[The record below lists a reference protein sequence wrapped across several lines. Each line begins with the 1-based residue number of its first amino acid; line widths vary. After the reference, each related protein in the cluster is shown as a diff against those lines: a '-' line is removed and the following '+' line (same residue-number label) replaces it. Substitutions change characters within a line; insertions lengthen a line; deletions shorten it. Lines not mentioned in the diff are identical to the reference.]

1 VALLFNR
8 GIIRKLLAKSNF
20 VAEGSAGRETHLGQR
35 RQMKTTFSALTAM
48 AFVCLGQAAQANV
61 IDTTALKLVAIVQT
75 QGEYDNAG
83 LGSWNGAPLS
93 PENQPTP
100 EQDELSATLSFYVDR
115 DHKNDLYVVVSNVFD
130 TDFGFITGTA
140 FEYVALTGLTF
151 SLPLSGA
158 HPTKNVEFSNGV
170 AVDGETLLGP
180 NSGQSSPLTTTP
192 NWALNGVSG
201 PRNDPSFS
209 ISTPDVDDA
218 LTHFSSVYGTTR
230 IGGGAAFEFSFK
242 PNVNLLRRANFTD
255 LDAETSFG
263 FDMYE
268 GEGTLVYAYTRPSI
282 GPEVPEPATWSLIMV
297 GFSAMALMA
306 RRRAWHA
313 A

>member
-1 VALLFNR
+1 L
-8 GIIRKLLAKSNF
+8 
-20 VAEGSAGRETHLGQR
+20 
-35 RQMKTTFSALTAM
+35 
-48 AFVCLGQAAQANV
+48 VCLGQAAQASI

-100 EQDELSATLSFYVDR
+100 EQDQLSATLSFYVDR
-115 DHKNDLYVVVSNVFD
+115 AHKNDLYVVVSNVFD
-130 TDFGFITGTA
+130 TDFGSIFGTP
-140 FEYVALTGLTF
+140 FQFVALTGITF
-151 SLPLSGA
+151 SLPIRGA
-158 HPTKNVEFSNGV
+158 HPTNKLEFSNGI

-201 PRNDPSFS
+201 PRNDPNFS
-209 ISTPDVDDA
+209 ISTLDVGDA
-218 LTHFSSVYGTTR
+218 LTHFPSVFGTTR
-230 IGGGAAFEFSFK
+230 IGGGAAFELSFK
-242 PNVNLLRRANFTD
+242 PNVNLLRRANFLG

-268 GEGTLVYAYTRPSI
+268 GEGTLLYAYTRPSV
-282 GPEVPEPATWSLIMV
+282 GPALPEPATWSLIAV

-306 RRRAWHA
+306 RRRATRTA
-313 A
+313 